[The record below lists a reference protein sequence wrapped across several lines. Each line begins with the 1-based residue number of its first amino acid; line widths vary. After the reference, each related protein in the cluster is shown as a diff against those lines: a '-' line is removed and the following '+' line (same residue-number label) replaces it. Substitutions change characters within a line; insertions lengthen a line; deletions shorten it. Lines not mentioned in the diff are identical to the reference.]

1 MNAGDVRKELLKFSS
16 EDRAKKNAYFFKTG
30 LGQYS
35 EGEIFVGVRTPEIRL
50 VAKEFIDL
58 SLSEVGKLFESEV
71 HEERLTAA
79 ILLTFKYHKYPEQRE
94 ATYSFYLDLLIN
106 GTTSQTPE
114 DFSLKGGRSGIDNWD
129 IVDVSAH
136 KIVGRHLASTMGS
149 KDREILYQLAASS
162 ELWQNR
168 VAIVATWWLITKEL
182 HFIETLKLSKIYMDH
197 PHDLIHKASGWMLR
211 EVGKKDLATLTN
223 FLDANSAQ
231 MPRTM
236 LRYSIEL
243 LPKEARQKYLS
254 LGAGKTL
261 PPH

>member
-1 MNAGDVRKELLKFSS
+1 MNAGDVRKELLTFSS
-16 EDRAKKNAYFFKTG
+16 EDRAKKNAHFFKTG

-35 EGEIFVGVRTPEIRL
+35 EGEIFVGVRTPQIRL

-79 ILLTFKYHKYPEQRE
+79 ILLAFKYHKYPEQRE

-129 IVDVSAH
+129 IVAVSAH
-136 KIVGRHLASTMGS
+136 KIVGRHLTSTMGS
-149 KDREILYQLAASS
+149 KDREIPYQLAASS

-223 FLDANSAQ
+223 FLDANATQ

-236 LRYSIEL
+236 LRYAIER
-243 LPKEARQKYLS
+243 LPKETRKKYLA
-254 LGAGKTL
+254 LTVRI
-261 PPH
+261 